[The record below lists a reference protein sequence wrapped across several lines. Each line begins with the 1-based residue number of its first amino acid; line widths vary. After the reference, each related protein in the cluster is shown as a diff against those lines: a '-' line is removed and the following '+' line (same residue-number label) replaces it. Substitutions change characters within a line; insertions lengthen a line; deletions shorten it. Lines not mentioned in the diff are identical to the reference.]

1 MCGFQSCL
9 LPSSQKLWALCQPRG
24 VGGRLVVSGVSAA
37 GTGDL
42 LTGAH
47 MGDKERMEPTWPPA
61 RGKDAG
67 ALGGRGPF
75 PCPSPSS
82 R

>member
-1 MCGFQSCL
+1 M
-9 LPSSQKLWALCQPRG
+9 
-24 VGGRLVVSGVSAA
+24 VVSGVSAA